1 MIDPKPCD
9 WFTCKPQ
16 EHDWMEA
23 YLNATEE
30 LPPDMLTPMRKLAW
44 ITCYV
49 DANHAHDK
57 ITHRSITGILLFING
72 TPIKWISK

>member
-1 MIDPKPCD
+1 
-9 WFTCKPQ
+9 
-16 EHDWMEA
+16 MEA

-30 LPPDMLTPMRKLAW
+30 LPPDMVTPMGKPAW

-49 DANHAHDK
+49 DADHAHDK
-57 ITHRSITGILLFING
+57 ITCRSVTSILLFING